1 MLGFFVGAKSRAMDG
16 VDMTNLDAMGSFGH
30 TFAPDFFGP
39 FELWSLPCPHLHTAP
54 TPVAKPRKPAKAKD
68 ASARLLSN
76 SGLFQRKSWNS
87 LWASTTRFPQ
97 FASAF
102 AAISREPKSGAG
114 AKSTKAQKRSYLGW
128 LGLASLLIAVLGAIW
143 LVGSTPNLNNS
154 PNGLQRVVQQLLSAL
169 GATAGNDLP
178 AEWQVDLDKIDK
190 KPADLALT
198 APLDELQNPFTQ
210 ADAIKALDLYRQ
222 GRFAESAALAEK
234 AWKAF
239 GAKDSQERLLF
250 AVFLTQ
256 SRMNNKDVSG
266 AIQAARVAAL
276 HPSLGHAALRFLA
289 ARADDQGQSRVVLA
303 LLRDERDQASRVLR
317 ARSLRRSGDL
327 KQANEEMNAVQA
339 AKGGGIWRKWAIEQ
353 VRLLHAQG
361 KEDAAVAQARA
372 LMAAAPKATQAEE
385 AVDFLIGAGDAVW
398 RSRLEKRA
406 QDGPAVLDALV
417 YTAQRRRYPRAIEG
431 FAALAAQ
438 KDVGLA
444 VQCHALSWLAKC
456 YDRKAQ
462 FDKSLPVLQQ
472 IADDCTPKDAESLK
486 KIRDFGVDEPALG
499 AGQVNYRLGRAQLLQ
514 GKMEGLT
521 AIKQAVLDGLAG
533 MDGDDAKTL
542 IQLAKLPDASASF
555 KQHGVVAAQDYAE
568 RDIVDVV
575 AWRFAQ
581 ERMNAAKWA
590 DALPILDRMREVRDI
605 DVPGLQRFDD
615 RDWARGRDDYFAG
628 RALTNLGKTQAGIQR
643 WQRVVRRHPL
653 SYYATMALSQLKH
666 AGADE
671 TIADLQSAIH
681 PKETAAVGPQ
691 IDEKFLQNQ
700 AIQRG
705 RLLGLLGLHDEAGD
719 ELDSLGLGRDVS
731 AEQKWAAG
739 DPGGAWARAALD
751 AEAGRWISSHATGR
765 DALRRFATE
774 YPNDNNRQAWQL
786 TYPRAYRTLIEAA
799 AAEFGLHPSVVWA
812 ICRSESGFNPR
823 VESHAAAIGLLQ
835 LILPTAQAMA
845 KPLGLTADATTLRQ
859 PAVNVRLGARYLKLL
874 LNRFDREAQ
883 MAAGYNA
890 GGGAVGR
897 WRKTRGDWAMDLF
910 VESIPFRETRDYA
923 KRVVSSIAIYRN
935 LYDNDPLHAFA
946 LNQKAVPVGDEA
958 PTEPSSASGSAAP
971 AASQVAQTPAQPV
984 QVAEK
989 VVSLPRAKS
998 HLVPSHSGGRKSKY
1012 VKPAPHLAHIA
1023 KRTHALVGQKRPQ
1036 LHKRSAA
1043 RQVAKSRPSHG
1054 QAAHRPVQVAKKV
1067 KQNR

>member
-1 MLGFFVGAKSRAMDG
+1 MLG
-16 VDMTNLDAMGSFGH
+16 
-30 TFAPDFFGP
+30 
-39 FELWSLPCPHLHTAP
+39 
-54 TPVAKPRKPAKAKD
+54 
-68 ASARLLSN
+68 
-76 SGLFQRKSWNS
+76 
-87 LWASTTRFPQ
+87 
-97 FASAF
+97 
-102 AAISREPKSGAG
+102 
-114 AKSTKAQKRSYLGW
+114 
-128 LGLASLLIAVLGAIW
+128 AVLGTIW
-143 LVGSTPNLNNS
+143 LGGNGPNLDNN
-154 PNGLQRVVQQLLSAL
+154 PNDLHGVLQHLLGAL
-169 GATAGNDLP
+169 GTHAGTDLP
-178 AEWQVDLDKIDK
+178 SEWQVDLDKVAK
-190 KPADLALT
+190 TPADLALT
-198 APLDELQNPFTQ
+198 APLGELPNPFTQ
-210 ADAIKALDLYRQ
+210 ADAVKALDLYRQ
-222 GRFAESAALAEK
+222 GRFVDSAALAEK
-234 AWKAF
+234 VWKAF
-239 GAKDSQERLLF
+239 GGKDSQERQLF

-256 SRMNNKDVSG
+256 SRMSNKDVPG

-303 LLRDERDQASRVLR
+303 LLHADRDQASRILR

-327 KQANEEMNAVQA
+327 KQAADEMNAVQA
-339 AKGGGIWRKWAIEQ
+339 VKGSGIWRKWAIEQ

-361 KEDAAVAQARA
+361 KEDTAVAQARA

-385 AVDFLIGAGDAVW
+385 AVDFLIGSSDAVW
-398 RSRLEKRA
+398 ASRLEKRA

-417 YTAQRRRYPRAIEG
+417 YTAQRRRYPRAIDG
-431 FAALAAQ
+431 FSALATQ
-438 KDVGLA
+438 KDVGSA

-486 KIRDFGVDEPALG
+486 KIRDFVVDESALG
-499 AGQVNYRLGRAQLLQ
+499 AGQVSYRIGRAQLLQ

-521 AIKQAVLDGLAG
+521 PVKHALLDGLSG
-533 MDGDDAKTL
+533 IDSDDAKTL
-542 IQLAKLPDASASF
+542 IQLAKSPEAAALF

-581 ERMNAAKWA
+581 ERMNAGKWA

-605 DVPGLQRFDD
+605 DAPGLARFDD
-615 RDWARGRDDYFAG
+615 RDWARGRNDYFAG
-628 RALTNLGKTQAGIQR
+628 RALTNLGKPQAGIER
-643 WQRVVRRHPL
+643 WQRIVRRHPL
-653 SYYATMALSQLKH
+653 SYYATMAMSQLKH
-666 AGADE
+666 AGAEE
-671 TIADLQSAIH
+671 TIAALQSAIH
-681 PKETAAVGPQ
+681 PKDADASGPKIDDKLLQDQAV
-691 IDEKFLQNQ
+691 
-700 AIQRG
+700 QRG
-705 RLLGLLGLHDEAGD
+705 RLLGQLGLHDEAGD
-719 ELDSLGLGRDVS
+719 ELDSLGLGRDVN

-739 DPGGAWARAALD
+739 DPGGAWTRAALD

-774 YPNDNNRQAWQL
+774 YPNENNRLAWQL

-845 KPLGLTADATTLRQ
+845 KPLGLTADAQTLRQ

-897 WRKTRGDWAMDLF
+897 WRKTRGDWALDLF

-935 LYDNDPLHAFA
+935 LYDNDALHTFA
-946 LNQKAVPVGDEA
+946 LNQKVVPVGDEP
-958 PTEPSSASGSAAP
+958 PTEPSSASGSTAP
-971 AASQVAQTPAQPV
+971 AASQVAQVPAQPV
-984 QVAEK
+984 QVAEQVATLSAVK
-989 VVSLPRAKS
+989 SPPLKS
-998 HLVPSHSGGRKSKY
+998 HSSGRKSKF
-1012 VKPAPHLAHIA
+1012 VKRAPHLAHVT
-1023 KRTHALVGQKRPQ
+1023 KRTHALAGQKRPQ
-1036 LHKRSAA
+1036 MHKLRVA
-1043 RQVAKSRPSHG
+1043 RQITKSRASHSQAPHKQG
-1054 QAAHRPVQVAKKV
+1054 QFAKKT
-1067 KQNR
+1067 KHNR